1 MSAACATPQM
11 MVFPVPIQTLYLSHI
26 HSLHP
31 PVWYKPASHHRT
43 ALPAM
48 AIVTGCSMAN
58 SQKAL
63 VWSILAINQH
73 LHPHRRVNESTY
85 RYYVVVG
92 VVDRATAK
100 VAPTIHQVRQI
111 LSTLVCG
118 RILQASST

>member
-11 MVFPVPIQTLYLSHI
+11 MVFPVPIQTLFLSHI
-26 HSLHP
+26 HSLPP

-85 RYYVVVG
+85 RYYVVAGAVG
-92 VVDRATAK
+92 QWGSAQGDRKGRPYYTPG
-100 VAPTIHQVRQI
+100 APNTFDPG
-111 LSTLVCG
+111 LW
-118 RILQASST
+118 

>member
-11 MVFPVPIQTLYLSHI
+11 MVFPVPIQTLFLSHI

-73 LHPHRRVNESTY
+73 PHRRVNECTY
-85 RYYVVVG
+85 RYYVVAGAVG
-92 VVDRATAK
+92 QWGRAQGYTPG
-100 VAPTIHQVRQI
+100 APNTFDPD
-111 LSTLVCG
+111 LW
-118 RILQASST
+118 